1 SRPDTI
7 GRLPLLFV
15 FVFPQALTF
24 NAYLPLPE
32 LVDTLTLRFSIPG
45 ELGSCAAGQY
55 PQKMS
60 TSASSSSGGG
70 SSHARKPLSSP
81 RNVGGDMSI
90 MFFVQPGCP
99 SRFASADEHRV
110 KGLNAETIARVVLP
124 IPPWLT
130 APDYSPLRAHPAD
143 PSPSIFFSLNLSI
156 YNQQIVP
163 DDWSDQWFFMAGR
176 VHPFALTWEIERQDG
191 LEDELADGDHL
202 AYTIP
207 ALIVRDQGYQ
217 PVLPR
222 SLSAVD
228 QFPLSSPIVSFT
240 GNVVGPG
247 HTLLRRES
255 VPTLDDAQLKCCG
268 FVHLTTFLAPGNPDK
283 TPYRGFHPFQVF
295 VIFPIRANPWATLC
309 KKMAERRDTQ
319 FQSNVLLT
327 CTGKVAG
334 LLGHHL
340 MVQPP
345 DLAQDYVFIV
355 VPDSWTFLDRGV
367 SVSASP
373 MPSPTAAASA
383 PPSSS
388 PDRTPFEEIR
398 ASFTSRRPAALP
410 TPLPRETSIPAF
422 TPGESMPSIAS
433 TPTSSTQYHYL
444 STSPTPKR
452 PAPGVD
458 HTPPTKRSRLA
469 PSSPIIIPSS
479 ASPIGSLS
487 SQETID
493 ESQTGRAGNQQ
504 PASSFMKHIAQAT
517 HPPAPTPAP
526 PPVLD
531 TITAS
536 MSSESSNRPHR
547 SRNPPKK

>member
-1 SRPDTI
+1 
-7 GRLPLLFV
+7 
-15 FVFPQALTF
+15 
-24 NAYLPLPE
+24 
-32 LVDTLTLRFSIPG
+32 
-45 ELGSCAAGQY
+45 
-55 PQKMS
+55 MS
-60 TSASSSSGGG
+60 LQLY
-70 SSHARKPLSSP
+70 PLSNPSYVLSLTSSP
-81 RNVGGDMSI
+81 TPR
-90 MFFVQPGCP
+90 
-99 SRFASADEHRV
+99 
-110 KGLNAETIARVVLP
+110 
-124 IPPWLT
+124 
-130 APDYSPLRAHPAD
+130 
-143 PSPSIFFSLNLSI
+143 
-156 YNQQIVP
+156 
-163 DDWSDQWFFMAGR
+163 
-176 VHPFALTWEIERQDG
+176 
-191 LEDELADGDHL
+191 
-202 AYTIP
+202 
-207 ALIVRDQGYQ
+207 
-217 PVLPR
+217 VLPR

-255 VPTLDDAQLKCCG
+255 VPTLDDTQLKCCG

-283 TPYRGFHPFQVF
+283 TPYRGVHPFQVF
-295 VIFPIRANPWATLC
+295 VIFPIHANPWATLC

-345 DLAQDYVFIV
+345 GLAQDYVFIV

-458 HTPPTKRSRLA
+458 HTLPTKRSRLA

-504 PASSFMKHIAQAT
+504 PVSSFMKHIAQAT
-517 HPPAPTPAP
+517 HPPAPAPAP

-536 MSSESSNRPHR
+536 TSSESSNRPHR

>member
-1 SRPDTI
+1 MP
-7 GRLPLLFV
+7 
-15 FVFPQALTF
+15 A
-24 NAYLPLPE
+24 
-32 LVDTLTLRFSIPG
+32 
-45 ELGSCAAGQY
+45 
-55 PQKMS
+55 
-60 TSASSSSGGG
+60 SASITSGGG

-81 RNVGGDMSI
+81 RNAGGDMSI
-90 MFFVQPGCP
+90 MLFVQPGCP

-130 APDYSPLRAHPAD
+130 APDYPPLLAHPAE

-176 VHPFALTWEIERQDG
+176 VHSFALTWEIERQDD
-191 LEDELADGDHL
+191 LENELADGDHL

-240 GNVVGPG
+240 GNVVGSG

-255 VPTLDDAQLKCCG
+255 VPTLDDTQLKCCG
-268 FVHLTTFLAPGNPDK
+268 FVHLTTFLAPGNPNK

-295 VIFPIRANPWATLC
+295 VIFPIHANPWATLS

-345 DLAQDYVFIV
+345 TLEQDYVFIV
-355 VPDSWTFLDRGV
+355 VPDSWTFLDKGV
-367 SVSASP
+367 SGLV
-373 MPSPTAAASA
+373 SPTPPPGAATSA
-383 PPSSS
+383 LRPSSS
-388 PDRTPFEEIR
+388 GHTPFEEIK
-398 ASFTSRRPAALP
+398 AKFTARRPAPP
-410 TPLPRETSIPAF
+410 TPLHDATPTPAS
-422 TPGESMPSIAS
+422 TPGESIPSVVS
-433 TPTSSTQYHYL
+433 TPSTQYHYL

-458 HTPPTKRSRLA
+458 HTPPTKKSRLA
-469 PSSPIIIPSS
+469 PSSPIVLPSS
-479 ASPIGSLS
+479 ASPSIGSS
-487 SQETID
+487 GSQETID
-493 ESQTGRAGNQQ
+493 ESQTGCGGNQ
-504 PASSFMKHIAQAT
+504 PPVVSFMKHIAPAT
-517 HPPAPTPAP
+517 HPPAIAPAP
-526 PPVLD
+526 APVLD

-536 MSSESSNRPHR
+536 TSSESSNRPHR
-547 SRNPPKK
+547 IRNPPKK